1 MSRIGKKPVTVPS
14 GVTVVVE
21 NNFATVNGPKG
32 QLTAQFNADLTF
44 DVQASVVEIARPSET
59 KFHKSIH
66 GTTRALLNN
75 MVLGVSQGF
84 KKELKMVGVGYRA
97 AMQGTKLVLQEYFLA

>member
-21 NNFATVNGPKG
+21 NNFATVKGPKG

-44 DVQASVVEIARPSET
+44 DVQESVVEIARPSNSWYY
-59 KFHKSIH
+59 KSFIKQY
-66 GTTRALLNN
+66 GCR
-75 MVLGVSQGF
+75 SI
-84 KKELKMVGVGYRA
+84 
-97 AMQGTKLVLQEYFLA
+97 